1 MGPTELMEPVELTEA
16 ELRAV
21 AGGQIGNGAAP
32 SGAPPPT
39 TTSVLV
45 GILQLARQ
53 SSSVTQQGGSVR
65 IG

>member
-1 MGPTELMEPVELTEA
+1 MEPTELMGPIELTEA

-21 AGGQIGNGAAP
+21 AGGQLQ
-32 SGAPPPT
+32 APPPG

-45 GILQLARQ
+45 GILQLVRQ
-53 SSSVTQQGGSVR
+53 SASVTQQGGSVR

>member
-1 MGPTELMEPVELTEA
+1 MEPVELTEA

-21 AGGQIGNGAAP
+21 AGGLRGGQTN
-32 SGAPPPT
+32 PPPTT

-53 SSSVTQQGGSVR
+53 SSSVTQQGGSIR

>member
-1 MGPTELMEPVELTEA
+1 MEPVELTEA

-21 AGGQIGNGAAP
+21 AGGQLQG
-32 SGAPPPT
+32 PPPTT

-53 SSSVTQQGGSVR
+53 SSSVTQQGGSIR